1 MKRLRPL
8 VASLV
13 VALGTI
19 AGMAQEAVAAP
30 LDELVAAAKKEGAVA
45 FYASSTLRAEGAQK
59 LGEAF
64 NKEYGLNI
72 KVSYIPAIS
81 FTTDVAKVVGQ
92 AVTNVPPE
100 WDVML
105 I

>member
-19 AGMAQEAVAAP
+19 PGMAQEALAAP
-30 LDELVAAAKKEGAVA
+30 LDELVAAAKKEGAVD
-45 FYASSTLRAEGAQK
+45 FYATTTLKGKGARQ

-64 NKEYGLNI
+64 NK
-72 KVSYIPAIS
+72 
-81 FTTDVAKVVGQ
+81 
-92 AVTNVPPE
+92 
-100 WDVML
+100 
-105 I
+105 